1 MSTVAPKEGWYWVK
15 RGFQLFRKQPAD
27 ILTLFFLYMFVN
39 MGIGLIPFAGQFL
52 PFILI
57 PVFAM
62 SFMQAC
68 RQLDAGQRAYPNV
81 LLSGFRS
88 RALHRLVGLGVL
100 YLIAAT
106 LAIFASNLVDDGA
119 FWEFVT
125 SQKPVDDNSLPESG
139 LFLGM
144 LFSGLMYLPAL
155 MGFWFAAPL
164 ITWGDMSVGKAIFYS
179 FFSVYRAGKA
189 FLVYGI
195 SWLCIGVIMPTIISL
210 LLAIIAGKAIVV
222 VLAMMPVSAILTA
235 VMYCSFYPTYTDL
248 FGKPDK
254 IDQLA

>member
-1 MSTVAPKEGWYWVK
+1 MSQITSKDGWHWVR

-39 MGIGLIPFAGQFL
+39 MGMGLIPFAGQIL

-57 PVFAM
+57 PVFSM

-88 RALHRLVGLGVL
+88 GSLHRLIMLGTL

-106 LAIFASNLVDDGA
+106 MAIFASNLVDDGA

-125 SQKPVDDNSLPESG
+125 SQKPVDENSLPESG

-144 LFSGLMYLPAL
+144 IFSGLMYLPAL

-164 ITWGDMSVGKAIFYS
+164 IVWSNMSVGKAIFYS
-179 FFSVYRAGKA
+179 FFSVYRAGNA
-189 FLVYGI
+189 FLMYGI
-195 SWLCIGVIMPTIISL
+195 AWICIGVIIPTIISL
-210 LLAIIAGKAIVV
+210 LLAVIVGKAIVV

-235 VMYCSFYPTYTDL
+235 VMYCSFYPTYTDI
-248 FGKPDK
+248 FGKPDR